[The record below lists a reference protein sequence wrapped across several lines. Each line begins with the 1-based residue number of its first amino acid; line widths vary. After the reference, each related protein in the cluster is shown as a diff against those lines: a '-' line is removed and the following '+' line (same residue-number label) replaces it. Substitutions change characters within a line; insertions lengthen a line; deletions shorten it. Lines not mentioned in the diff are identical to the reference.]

1 MNRLSNIAICL
12 CFFLWYPHGS
22 PAADDVLQ
30 LTETEQAWLAEHP
43 VIRIGIDAGYAPYSF
58 LDTDGKFI
66 GVAPDFINLI
76 SKKLGIKFEA
86 VPDLSWPQI
95 LQGAREHSLDVIAT
109 AVITEERKSFLN
121 FTQIYISTPLVIMS
135 RVDDDRIK
143 TASDLAGLTVALVEG
158 YSSSKRVMD
167 EHQSAKILQVA
178 NPKEGL
184 HAVSSGE
191 ADAYVGV
198 VGINIYQ
205 AQKQGIT
212 NLKITSNYDVV
223 SNGQRFAIRS
233 DWRELP
239 PLFDRAINSITEEQR
254 KAIYDKWISVSY
266 VEQVD
271 YSLLWKAL
279 IIFLLIVSLL
289 YMHNRR
295 LYREVRRRKVVE
307 QKLLDLN
314 KSLVEARYEAD
325 TANKAKSQFLSS
337 MSHELRTP
345 LNAILGFSQLLE
357 MNENDDETKQ
367 NIDEIITAGNHLL
380 KLITEILDLSKIESG
395 KIEISIASHNLNE
408 LLYYCLAIIKPAA
421 DKRSISIENNVIAF
435 LDITVKVDEMRFKQ
449 VALNLLSNAV
459 KYNNENG
466 KVIIDCSKVEGD
478 MLQLSITD
486 DGNGLTMEQQ
496 HQLFKPFNRVG
507 AEASNIEGTGL
518 GLAISKDLIELMGG
532 SIGVESEVGK
542 GSCFWLKI
550 PLSEIK

>member
-1 MNRLSNIAICL
+1 MNRLSDIAICL

-66 GVAPDFINLI
+66 GVVPDFINLI
-76 SKKLGIKFEA
+76 SKKLGVKFEA

-135 RVDDDRIK
+135 RVENDRIK

-435 LDITVKVDEMRFKQ
+435 LDITVNVDEMRFKQ

-459 KYNNENG
+459 KYNSENG
-466 KVIIDCSKVEGD
+466 KVIIDCSKVEGN